1 MCIRCIFD
9 ESTPSF
15 PDPVWQS
22 TQDFKEMLSIVQG
35 VPEISEQVNPT
46 TLQKKVILAKYVFSW
61 KIRWQL
67 ATQIQNFH
75 FENAT
80 YL

>member
-46 TLQKKVILAKYVFSW
+46 TLQQSMFFQGK
-61 KIRWQL
+61 
-67 ATQIQNFH
+67 
-75 FENAT
+75 
-80 YL
+80 